1 MAVGKCDI
9 VSESA
14 LENAIDEEDGAR
26 RKGDGRA

>member
-1 MAVGKCDI
+1 MGKCDI

-26 RKGDGRA
+26 RKRDGRA